1 VGNDLTAKLVDMQE
15 TEVIAAVAAAQQAG
29 EAPAAIIASLQEGM
43 RIIGD
48 KFEAGDYFLSELI
61 MSAEIFK
68 GALAVLGTEHD
79 APLAAAKGTVVLGT
93 VSGDIHDIGKN
104 IVASVLRA
112 NGFNVVD
119 LGVDVA
125 VDAYVSAIKASNAQV
140 VGLSCLLTTAFAS
153 MEQTIAGLAA
163 AGLRDKVKVMIGGGP
178 VTTDLAAKFGADGA
192 GVSAQDAVDLA
203 TAYVGGAA

>member
-1 VGNDLTAKLVDMQE
+1 MGNDLTAKQVDMQAA
-15 TEVIAAVAAAQQAG
+15 EVIAGVQAAKDAG
-29 EAPAAIIASLQEGM
+29 QTPADVITSLQEGM

-48 KFEAGDYFLSELI
+48 KFEAGEFFLSELI

-79 APLAAAKGTVVLGT
+79 APVASAKGTVVLGT

-119 LGVDVA
+119 LGVDVSPEA
-125 VDAYVSAIKASNAQV
+125 FRSAIDSSGAKV

-153 MEQTIAGLAA
+153 MEQTIDALAEAGI
-163 AGLRDKVKVMIGGGP
+163 RDKVKIMIGGGP
-178 VTTDLAAKFGADGA
+178 VTPDLAAKFGADGA
-192 GVSAQDAVDLA
+192 GMSAQDAVDLA
-203 TAYVGGAA
+203 ETYVGGAA